1 MRLADIFYPHDPT
14 LVIVSVSVAMLAAYV
29 CLDLARQIQ
38 TSTGLARSAWLAAAA
53 VALGGGIWSMHFIA
67 MLALMLPV
75 PVTYDVPVTVA
86 SGFIPMLFTA
96 FGLYVVFWHKTSW
109 WRVLVGGTTIGVGI
123 AAMHYTGMAAI
134 RMPATASYE
143 PLPVA
148 LSVAIAVAASTAAL
162 WVALIS
168 RSTIIRL
175 GGSTLGLAIAG
186 MHYTGIAGFI
196 CTPTKGGPLP
206 LAGLPPTGLAPWVAG
221 VSLVLL
227 WNILIFSSYN
237 RRVERFTREAAI
249 EEALK
254 STRSE
259 LARVARVMMLGEL
272 TASIAHEINQPL
284 GAIVINASACRRWLE
299 QRPPHI
305 DEALHAADRV
315 VREGN
320 RASEVIKRI
329 NAFVR
334 RQAPEK
340 APVDIND
347 AIREVLALARS
358 EIKSRRVSVRTEL
371 TTPLPP
377 VVGERGAF
385 QQVLLNLIVNAI
397 DAMDAVKDRPRELVI
412 RSRLDASGRVLVSV
426 QDTGTGLGPNDADR
440 IFDPFFTTKPSGMG
454 MGLSISRSIIE
465 AYGGR
470 LWASPASPR
479 GSLFQ
484 FTLPTEAAAAAA

>member
-14 LVIVSVSVAMLAAYV
+14 LVIVSVSVAVLAAYV
-29 CLDLARQIQ
+29 SLDLAERIRS
-38 TSTGLARSAWLAAAA
+38 STGLARLAWLAAAA
-53 VALGGGIWSMHFIA
+53 VSLGGGIWSMHFIS

-75 PVTYDVPVTVA
+75 PVTYDVPVTVVSA
-86 SGFIPMLFTA
+86 LIPILFAA
-96 FGLYVVFWHKTSW
+96 FGLYMVFWPEPSW
-109 WRVLVGGTTIGVGI
+109 RRLLVGGAMVGAGI

-148 LSVAIAVAASTAAL
+148 LSVVIAVTVSTAAL
-162 WVALIS
+162 WVALVS
-168 RSTIIRL
+168 QRTIIRMC
-175 GGSTLGLAIAG
+175 GSTLGLAIAS

-196 CTPTKGGPLP
+196 CTPTKGETLS

-227 WNILIFSSYN
+227 WNMLIFSGYH
-237 RRVERFTREAAI
+237 RRVERFTREAAG

-254 STRSE
+254 SARSE
-259 LARVARVMMLGEL
+259 LARIARVMMLGEL

-284 GAIVINASACRRWLE
+284 GAIVINGSACRRWLE

-334 RQAPEK
+334 RQVPER

-371 TTPLPP
+371 TTPLPR
-377 VVGERGAF
+377 VVGERVAF
-385 QQVLLNLIVNAI
+385 QQVLLNLIMNAI
-397 DAMDAVKDRPRELVI
+397 DAMDTVKNRPRELLI
-412 RSRLDASGRVLVSV
+412 RSQLDQSGRVLVSV
-426 QDTGTGLGPNDADR
+426 RDTGTGLGPNSDR
-440 IFDPFFTTKPSGMG
+440 IFDPFFTTKPGGMG
-454 MGLSISRSIIE
+454 LGLSISRSIIE

-470 LWASPASPR
+470 LWASPASPC

-484 FTLPTEAAAAAA
+484 FTLPAEPAAAAAA